1 MIYERNRILGRG
13 TIACVFYGTLNQ
25 VPVAVKRIQL
35 HDLEESFQ
43 IREETAM
50 RQLDHPNV
58 VKLLHVEEN
67 EDFK

>member
-1 MIYERNRILGRG
+1 MTSNGQRIIRLKKRR
-13 TIACVFYGTLNQ
+13 VGTLNQ

-50 RQLDHPNV
+50 RKLDHPNV